1 MLHSVETTTRSLGR
15 EPVSSSLSGLI
26 SHVTVI
32 PDLAD
37 RRKIQICIGVQ
48 DGPSKVGFKLVTGI
62 RGKVIQLTRT
72 DHLRTILLTD
82 LSNTVELSTESSNLL
97 TLLVRLSLKRQK
109 LIETLLEGGLVLNG
123 TGPVGL
129 GGVKDMSSRHLIK
142 RDTWSLIVNRIYE
155 VLPKRKRRLYGFLTR
170 ISSSNSPILV
180 TLGHKMNQVT
190 KLSLIKTS
198 SSLSVLE
205 EFDLTQIL
213 HLTNRPAENHQSMVY
228 RIFNIVRHHYRRSL
242 SSLITRATIDQSRE
256 ICRRCWRK
264 LS

>member
-129 GGVKDMSSRHLIK
+129 GGVKDMSSRHLIEGY
-142 RDTWSLIVNRIYE
+142 TLIGRVYLIYE
-155 VLPKRKRRLYGFLTR
+155 V
-170 ISSSNSPILV
+170 SP
-180 TLGHKMNQVT
+180 NRE
-190 KLSLIKTS
+190 LSI
-198 SSLSVLE
+198 
-205 EFDLTQIL
+205 
-213 HLTNRPAENHQSMVY
+213 Y
-228 RIFNIVRHHYRRSL
+228 
-242 SSLITRATIDQSRE
+242 
-256 ICRRCWRK
+256 
-264 LS
+264 